1 MIATSAKSQKWKKTK
16 KHWCAAAFFS
26 LAKVHQKEKLKW
38 SDFGGINHQ
47 KWWEN
52 FIKIARLL
60 YLIFSVQE
68 KI

>member
-1 MIATSAKSQKWKKTK
+1 
-16 KHWCAAAFFS
+16 